1 MAASDKVNHNQF
13 PSPDYD
19 PFPDLQEIE
28 GKHGFTLHKG
38 AIQTDKTF
46 VPVHGANMQSSGP
59 VSREEIDDYN
69 NRDPNEYGPYDPHDY
84 DDPDY
89 GDELYSLRGE
99 GGGRYLSA
107 NISNEDPSL
116 SQQLN
121 FPTPRVNINHPEAT
135 GVHLLEH
142 MNLDTP
148 EGPVGYSRESRH
160 DNVDDAISHAYR
172 GQDDHKSARE
182 GNVPPSR
189 ARGDTSD
196 WTGPYDMSKK
206 YIETSYEHF
215 EPDPD
220 SANSFEDL
228 IGQDTAKA
236 PNPLLSYGGEPSAYR
251 GKGRGEIDPGK
262 RP

>member
-1 MAASDKVNHNQF
+1 MDASRHVNQDQF
-13 PSPDYD
+13 PDYD

-28 GKHGFTLHKG
+28 GKHGFMLHKG
-38 AIQTDKTF
+38 VIQTDSTF
-46 VPVHGANMQSSGP
+46 VPVHSARMESTGP

-69 NRDPNEYGPYDPHDY
+69 SRDPDEYGPYDPKDY
-84 DDPDY
+84 DDPEWGED
-89 GDELYSLRGE
+89 LFSLRGE
-99 GGGRYLSA
+99 GGGRFLKA
-107 NISNEDPSL
+107 TIANEDPAI

-121 FPTPRVNINHPEAT
+121 FPAPRVNINHPEVT

-189 ARGDTSD
+189 ARGNTSD

-206 YIETSYEHF
+206 YVERVMDHF
-215 EPDPD
+215 EVDPD

-228 IGQDTAKA
+228 ISQDTAEA
-236 PNPLLSYGGEPSAYR
+236 PNPLLSYWDTTTIGR
-251 GKGRGEIDPGK
+251 GKHSGEIDPGK